1 MGGTELFPRQI
12 KALSVWPLLTL
23 SVLTLTGC
31 QGPTTVIGRTAS
43 STGQK
48 AESPRVAS
56 PTAAQKI
63 QILVKFKSELRA
75 TEMQAFR
82 STYGLRNV
90 GMIQALGVYVEELEG
105 DRPVEALL
113 KELNASPLVEYAEL
127 NGQVSIP

>member
-1 MGGTELFPRQI
+1 M
-12 KALSVWPLLTL
+12 
-23 SVLTLTGC
+23 
-31 QGPTTVIGRTAS
+31 
-43 STGQK
+43 
-48 AESPRVAS
+48 
-56 PTAAQKI
+56 
-63 QILVKFKSELRA
+63 KFKSELRA